1 MDGVFPREP
10 TERTRLPEASA
21 QECRR
26 RAEDLLGLGEV
37 DVDVPRAI
45 AWGLLAIAADL
56 HEVRKQLSR
65 KR

>member
-1 MDGVFPREP
+1 MDGVYREER
-10 TERTRLPEASA
+10 TERTRLPESSA

-26 RAEDLLGLGEV
+26 RAEDCLGLGEV

-45 AWGLLAIAADL
+45 AWGLLAVAADL
-56 HEVRKQLSR
+56 HEVRKQLR

>member
-1 MDGVFPREP
+1 MDGVFGKEQAG
-10 TERTRLPEASA
+10 RTRLPEASA

-26 RAEDLLGLGEV
+26 RAEDCLGLGEV

>member
-1 MDGVFPREP
+1 MAGPEPR
-10 TERTRLPEASA
+10 RLPELEA

-26 RAEDLLGLGEV
+26 RAEDCLGLGEV

-45 AWGLLAIAADL
+45 AFGVLAIAAEL
-56 HEVRKQLSR
+56 HAIGRQLR

>member
-1 MDGVFPREP
+1 M
-10 TERTRLPEASA
+10 PEASA

-26 RAEDLLGLGEV
+26 RAEDCLGLGEV

>member
-1 MDGVFPREP
+1 MDGVFREEP
-10 TERTRLPEASA
+10 PQRTRLPEASA

-26 RAEDLLGLGEV
+26 RAEDFLGLGEV

-45 AWGLLAIAADL
+45 AWGVLAIAADL
-56 HEVRKQLSR
+56 HELRRQLTR

>member
-1 MDGVFPREP
+1 MDGNEREEGTARP
-10 TERTRLPEASA
+10 RLPEASA

-26 RAEDLLGLGEV
+26 RAEDCLGLGEV

-56 HEVRKQLSR
+56 HEMRRQLQR

>member
-1 MDGVFPREP
+1 MDGVYREER
-10 TERTRLPEASA
+10 TERTRLPEASV

-26 RAEDLLGLGEV
+26 RAEDCLGLGEL

-56 HEVRKQLSR
+56 HEIGKQLR